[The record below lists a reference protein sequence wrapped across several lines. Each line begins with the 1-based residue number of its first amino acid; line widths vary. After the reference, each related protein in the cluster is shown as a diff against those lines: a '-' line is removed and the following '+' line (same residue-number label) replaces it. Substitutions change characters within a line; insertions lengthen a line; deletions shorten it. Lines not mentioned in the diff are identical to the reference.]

1 MSTESA
7 NELQAFRRFL
17 DEQIESGRLDLS
29 PEESLRLW
37 QQQRRDLDESVAAV
51 QRALAEM
58 DAGETGKPLA
68 EFADEFRRRN
78 SITRDA

>member
-78 SITRDA
+78 NISRDA